1 MRFWLS
7 EQERRPDPAPAR
19 ADARKAVAA
28 GTAAWLVALVV
39 CLLFPSQLEEAGYGW
54 FAVAAAVGIGLG
66 LVGLVVVQVIR
77 RRAPQSPEGSLD

>member
-39 CLLFPSQLEEAGYGW
+39 CLLFRSPLEEAGYGW
-54 FAVAAAVGIGLG
+54 FTVAAAVGIGLG

-77 RRAPQSPEGSLD
+77 RRAPQSPEGSPD

>member
-28 GTAAWLVALVV
+28 GTAAWLVALVA
-39 CLLFPSQLEEAGYGW
+39 CLLLRAPLEQAGLGW
-54 FAVAAAVGIGLG
+54 FAVAAAVGVALG
-66 LVGLVVVQVIR
+66 LVGMVVVQVIR
-77 RRAPQSPEGSLD
+77 RRAGQPAEGSSD